1 MRAVA
6 AMPEVLSP
14 WRRRGLAL
22 LTSPSP
28 RAGNLA
34 GNLASNL
41 AGNLAGN
48 LEGDLA
54 AMEGWS
60 AVERWSARAIAPLVW
75 ALELGAAAF
84 DMLHARLQGKRP
96 RNRVLPVELVVR
108 ASTGPAP
115 R

>member
-6 AMPEVLSP
+6 ATPEVLSP

-41 AGNLAGN
+41 AGNLAGDLASN

-60 AVERWSARAIAPLVW
+60 AVERWSARAVAPLVW
-75 ALELGAAAF
+75 VLELGAAAF
-84 DMLHARLQGKRP
+84 DQGQLP
-96 RNRVLPVELVVR
+96 YLVRVRVR
-108 ASTGPAP
+108 VRVS
-115 R
+115 

>member
-6 AMPEVLSP
+6 ATPQVLSP

-28 RAGNLA
+28 RAGDLAGNLA
-34 GNLASNL
+34 GNLEGNLASNL
-41 AGNLAGN
+41 VGN

-60 AVERWSARAIAPLVW
+60 ARERWSARAIAPLVW
-75 ALELGAAAF
+75 VLELGAAAF
-84 DMLHARLQGKRP
+84 DQGQLSYLV
-96 RNRVLPVELVVR
+96 RVRVR
-108 ASTGPAP
+108 VSSPQP
-115 R
+115 